1 MGKILTLVYTARNDD
16 YSPDFIQRL
25 ETTLNLNVE
34 NILNLKL
41 QNQIEIII
49 IDWGSEFKKRLSKKI
64 FLNKKNKIV
73 NIHYVSPKVSKNYS
87 NKWPNFFNESA
98 AYNLGIKKAKSKFVL
113 YTQHDSFFSKSGFYN
128 LISLLNNKYEVK
140 NFEENL
146 YYIPTKFLNINFY
159 KKSPSLDS
167 INYHIEKHDHTF
179 HKIKPSSFNV
189 TSGQGAILLSKKNW
203 IKLSGFRE
211 KWNRFSIDTD
221 LFFRSSRLFK
231 KVNTLYFGINVYT
244 LSRSNLKE
252 KLTKRIEKIIKYPRH
267 NSISSNDNFYKE
279 NKILKINNNFQTKFE
294 RISNFNKIKKLRI
307 NLNKK
312 MYEKL
317 NTKDVARNFAKNN
330 LNYKN
335 KKVDIFQIF
344 LILKWI
350 DISDTINMIE
360 VGNMNC
366 DKILKIVSQDNPY
379 LNLFSFN
386 KNSQDEI
393 FFKSYFELMMEK
405 IKKNHNGYVRN
416 VFSEDK
422 NDYNNLINDIPFDQF
437 NTILNINFDSLKSKK
452 ELRYFEDLIKN
463 KKNMIN
469 IIIFENNLYSNLSE
483 SFKKK
488 IDFKKIFQKKKYTIY
503 INKKIY
509 KKFQNFFKISL
520 YERLS
525 LLSYFY
531 SYKIKYFLKNLI

>member
-1 MGKILTLVYTARNDD
+1 MGKILSLVYTARNDD
-16 YSPDFIQRL
+16 YSPNFIDRL

-64 FLNKKNKIV
+64 FLNKKNKIIK
-73 NIHYVSPKVSKNYS
+73 IHYVSTKLAKSYS
-87 NKWPNFFNESA
+87 DKWPYHFNESA
-98 AYNLGIKKAKSKFVL
+98 AYNLGIKKAKSNFVL

-128 LISLLNNKYEVK
+128 LVSLLNNKYEVK

-159 KKSPSLDS
+159 KKSPSFNL

-179 HKIKPSSFNV
+179 HKIKPSSYNV

-203 IKLSGFRE
+203 IKLKGFRE

-244 LSRSNLKE
+244 LSRSNQK
-252 KLTKRIEKIIKYPRH
+252 KNFTKRIKKIIKYPRY

-294 RISNFNKIKKLRI
+294 RISNFNKIKKTRI
-307 NLNKK
+307 SLNKK
-312 MYEKL
+312 MFEKL
-317 NTKDVARNFAKNN
+317 KIKDVARNFAKNN

-350 DISDTINMIE
+350 DISDTINIIE
-360 VGNMNC
+360 IGNMNC
-366 DKILKIVSQDNPY
+366 DKILKIVSQDNSY

-416 VFSEDK
+416 VFSDDK
-422 NDYNNLINDIPFDQF
+422 NDYNNLINDIPFDKF
-437 NTILNINFDSLKSKK
+437 NTILNINFENIKSQN
-452 ELRYFEDLIKN
+452 ELRYFQNLIKSN
-463 KKNMIN
+463 KNMIN
-469 IIIFENNLYSNLSE
+469 IIIFENNLYGDLSE
-483 SFKKK
+483 TFKKK
-488 IDFKKIFQKKKYTIY
+488 IDFKKIFQKKKYAIY
-503 INKKIY
+503 INKKLY

-520 YERLS
+520 YEKLS

-531 SYKIKYFLKNLI
+531 SYKIKFLLKNLI

>member
-525 LLSYFY
+525 LVSYFY

>member
-1 MGKILTLVYTARNDD
+1 M
-16 YSPDFIQRL
+16 
-25 ETTLNLNVE
+25 
-34 NILNLKL
+34 
-41 QNQIEIII
+41 
-49 IDWGSEFKKRLSKKI
+49 
-64 FLNKKNKIV
+64 IV
-73 NIHYVSPKVSKNYS
+73 
-87 NKWPNFFNESA
+87 
-98 AYNLGIKKAKSKFVL
+98 
-113 YTQHDSFFSKSGFYN
+113 FFSKSGFYN

-525 LLSYFY
+525 LVSYFY